1 MSDEQL
7 FDVFTIGQT
16 KFPNRLDEDLAVNQS
31 VLSEEF
37 AHHAERFAWYSTAYE
52 LAANHEARL
61 KEELARAYAHVDA
74 RVREDAR
81 GSGVKMTEKAVENT
95 VITHPIYNEVQ
106 EEYLTAKRNTGLLK
120 SARDA
125 MIHRRDMLIQL
136 GANYRAEGV
145 SDIALREQHYK
156 ANK

>member
-1 MSDEQL
+1 MSDEKL
-7 FDVFTIGQT
+7 FDVFIIGKTQ
-16 KFPNRLDEDLAVNQS
+16 FPNRLEEHLAVNQS

-37 AHHAERFAWYSTAYE
+37 ANHAELFAWYSTAYE
-52 LAANHEARL
+52 LAASHEAKL
-61 KEELARAYAHVDA
+61 KEELSRAYAHVDA

-81 GSGVKMTEKAVENT
+81 GAGVKVTEKVVENT
-95 VITHPIYNEVQ
+95 VVTHPIYQEVQ
-106 EEYLTAKRNTGLLK
+106 EEYLEAKRNTGLLK

-145 SDIALREQHYK
+145 SDISLREQHYK
-156 ANK
+156 NHK